1 MLEVGTQKPA
11 SEIRFVKVGKG
22 RIALYHRPRHDTFT
36 TARRMG
42 CTHVVTLL
50 KDIEF
55 AERYGEQAKTAG
67 LEWFWLPVPNGKYPD
82 GEVNERLLQAMPE
95 LSRLLDEGKSLIIH
109 CSAGIHRTGTVAYG
123 LLRWRGVTSE
133 RAMQIIAASR
143 KETAEGMM
151 AKRMKWGDDNARPP
165 AQPQDAPWIT
175 SVKEF
180 ARRLRTRLFKP
191 RWTPTPNAD

>member
-11 SEIRFVKVGKG
+11 SKIRFAKVGKG

-42 CTHVVTLL
+42 CTRVVTLL
-50 KDIEF
+50 KDTEF
-55 AERYGEQAKTAG
+55 AQRYGEQAQSAG
-67 LEWFWLPVPNGKYPD
+67 LEWFWLPVPNGKYPE

-95 LSRLLDEGKSLIIH
+95 LSRWLDEGKSLIIH
-109 CSAGIHRTGTVAYG
+109 CSAGIHRTGMVAYG

-133 RAMQIIAASR
+133 RAMQIIASTR

-151 AKRMKWGDDNARPP
+151 AKRMKWGDENARP
-165 AQPQDAPWIT
+165 AVPQDSIWLH

-180 ARRLRTRLFKP
+180 VNRLRTRIFNP
-191 RWTPTPNAD
+191 RSTRTPNAD